1 MSFIKKLRNK
11 WAAYSNKLRFLLLS
25 VGFCIKRNEEYKFTL
40 VDDSLYTSTPIKL
53 DNSRIQIQYKSFN
66 LASNARIFEINEP
79 HYLLLLHEDNLA
91 HFFHDV
97 FFPVYVHWRQKQH
110 KVVASISNN
119 QFLKDFLISTFGVD
133 QVIFA
138 DRSAIYKFKDLLLT
152 PEGRDLRT
160 FTDYINICRE
170 IKMKCFS
177 SCKVSEVRNQHLLYG
192 RNELSRKNL
201 LDIDEVFLQSH
212 NIKKLSLATRPFK
225 EVVTALA
232 QAKTFTYMVGAGVF
246 YLLFLDSDVKV
257 LEINPHQNN
266 SWAQMFGMADL
277 CEFEAYVSD
286 KIELST
292 DPAQGNPMLDSHVYF
307 DEEIKKLMIKLTSN

>member
-11 WAAYSNKLRFLLLS
+11 CAAYSNELRFLLLS
-25 VGFCIKRNEEYKFTL
+25 IGFCIKKNEVYKFTL

-66 LASNARIFEINEP
+66 LTSNARIFEINEP
-79 HYLLLLHEDNLA
+79 HYLLLIHEDNLA

-110 KVVASISNN
+110 KVVASINNN
-119 QFLKDFLISTFGVD
+119 QFLKDFLISTFGAD
-133 QVIFA
+133 QVIFSN
-138 DRSAIYKFKDLLLT
+138 RSAIYKFKTLLLV
-152 PEGRDLRT
+152 PEGRDLRK
-160 FTDYINICRE
+160 FKDYISICRE

-192 RNELSRKNL
+192 RNDLSRKNL
-201 LDIDEVFLQSH
+201 LNIDEVFLQSH
-212 NIKKLSLATRPFK
+212 NIRKLSLASQSFK
-225 EVVTALA
+225 EVILTLS

-246 YLLFLDSDVKV
+246 YLLFLDDNVKV

-277 CEFEAYVSD
+277 CEFEAYVSN

-307 DEEIKKLMIKLTSN
+307 DSSLKYEITKLVSE